1 MDKNIEFRKAMRG
14 YNTEDVNRFISE
26 ENVRFNRLEENYL
39 KTIEEKDKTISDLSD
54 EINVLKQ
61 SEQKICDLNIK
72 IELLESHTSQLN
84 TIIEEKDSIIDGL
97 KTALHKANEKSFD
110 IEKESRNRVVSI
122 VDPDIEIYREKAEK
136 YDAIYNQVDE
146 ILNFAKAEAEKIIKE
161 ATEYKMAV
169 QRNSKKESDS
179 FKASINTRSDSII
192 DDLKKSIRKQLKA
205 R

>member
-39 KTIEEKDKTISDLSD
+39 KTIEEKDKTISRLNF
-54 EINVLKQ
+54 EIGVLKQ
-61 SEQKICDLNIK
+61 SEQVIYDLNKK
-72 IELLESHTSQLN
+72 IELLQAEISQLN
-84 TIIEEKDSIIDGL
+84 TAVEEKDSIIDGL
-97 KTALHKANEKSFD
+97 KSALDKANEKTYDF
-110 IEKESRNRVVSI
+110 EKESRNRVVSI

-136 YDAIYNQVDE
+136 YDAIYDQVDE
-146 ILNFAKAEAEKIIKE
+146 ILNFAKIEAEKIIKE
-161 ATEYKMAV
+161 ATDYKMAV
-169 QRNSKKESDS
+169 QRNAKKESDT

-192 DDLKKSIRKQLKA
+192 DDLKKSIRRQLKG